1 MVSQYV
7 VTIAIAVVVLVFIV
21 YRQMRTAPI
30 EPRQLVILPVF
41 LCLVGISNLQRHPPD
56 SVAIGVALGIS
67 VLTALIFG
75 VARGLTTQIW
85 RSGSVAMRKG
95 TATTLILW
103 VVAILVRIVIG
114 LVARRAGVPVSVTTG
129 EIPVFLGITLAAQNV
144 VIWIRGQE
152 AVAASAS

>member
-75 VARGLTTQIW
+75 VARGLTTQI
-85 RSGSVAMRKG
+85 
-95 TATTLILW
+95 
-103 VVAILVRIVIG
+103 
-114 LVARRAGVPVSVTTG
+114 
-129 EIPVFLGITLAAQNV
+129 
-144 VIWIRGQE
+144 
-152 AVAASAS
+152 